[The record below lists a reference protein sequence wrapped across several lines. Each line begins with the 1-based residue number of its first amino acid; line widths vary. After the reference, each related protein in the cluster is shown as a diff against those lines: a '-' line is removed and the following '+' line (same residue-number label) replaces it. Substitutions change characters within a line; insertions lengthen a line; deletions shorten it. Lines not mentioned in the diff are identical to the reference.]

1 MRTRLVTE
9 LERPSR
15 TWRLRAGASDGD
27 RISRKR
33 NRFSV
38 RRESEGVVVPL
49 MTAHDNAVGGKDPYF
64 VYALRSRYARVNASD
79 G

>member
-1 MRTRLVTE
+1 MWTRLVTE

-15 TWRLRAGASDGD
+15 TWRLRAVVSVGD

-49 MTAHDNAVGGKDPYF
+49 MAVHDNAVGGKDPYF
-64 VYALRSRYARVNASD
+64 VHAPPSRYARVNASD